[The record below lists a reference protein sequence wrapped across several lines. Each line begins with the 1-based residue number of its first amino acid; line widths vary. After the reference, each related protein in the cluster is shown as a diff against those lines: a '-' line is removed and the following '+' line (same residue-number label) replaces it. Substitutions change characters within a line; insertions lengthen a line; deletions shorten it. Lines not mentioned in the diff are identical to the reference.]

1 MEGGPLLAHIE
12 RRGHLTEREAS
23 LITRDIASALHFL
36 HSKGMAHRDLK
47 PENILC
53 QWRDQVLPVK
63 ICDFD
68 LGASIKV
75 NSRSATPVTTPELCT
90 PVGSAEYLAPE
101 VVEAFI
107 NDMSYDKRCDLWSL
121 GVIVYIML
129 SGKVPFTAKCGV
141 DCGWDR
147 GAECRDCQQHLFER
161 IQAGVYDFPPGDWDR
176 ISDDAKDLIRHLLQ
190 HDVTM
195 RYSAADVLHHSW
207 ITSGQ
212 VPSTQLT
219 TPSVLKR
226 NNSVR
231 DIDKLADEAL
241 AINRIVEQS
250 LSMHLS
256 RSSSATFY
264 QQQEQIKQRLEHTD
278 TTTPTQPV
286 DAAAP
291 KTIEEAFMLAAA
303 AQSSVTPITP
313 TQQPSNP
320 IFMIGNGDFDSDD
333 EEDEVEEDEEYCGY
347 YNCNLERGVLMLS
360 ESDSSSSSNDD
371 ETVKQKQSGPVPP
384 PPSIVVISPG
394 QHVMLSSSSSAADE
408 TLIKSDSCKSLPK
421 IDDVK
426 TSSMAVM
433 VTPAVKRNKKRNKR
447 KHMKIKKEKSPSG
460 GDVGMGV
467 SEMVTVS
474 PNVVG
479 TASSS
484 SSSSSSSA
492 VDVSSTPIK
501 GSGHHHHHCHHINV
515 VSDENNTLLSK
526 FTFFKLLF
534 LS

>member
-1 MEGGPLLAHIE
+1 MVFEKMEGGPLLAHIE

-53 QWRDQVLPVK
+53 QWRDQVIPVK

-250 LSMHLS
+250 LSIHLS

-264 QQQEQIKQRLEHTD
+264 QQQEQIKQRLEHTE
-278 TTTPTQPV
+278 TTTPTGQPIET
-286 DAAAP
+286 AP

-303 AQSSVTPITP
+303 AQSAVTPITP
-313 TQQPSNP
+313 TQQPANP

-333 EEDEVEEDEEYCGY
+333 EEDEVDGEEEEDEEEYCGY

-371 ETVKQKQSGPVPP
+371 DEASRKTVQNQP

-394 QHVMLSSSSSAADE
+394 QHVGVMLSSSSSAADE

-426 TSSMAVM
+426 TAM

-447 KHMKIKKEKSPSG
+447 KHMKIKKEKSPVG
-460 GDVGMGV
+460 GDVGVGGV
-467 SEMVTVS
+467 VTVS
-474 PNVVG
+474 PNVG
-479 TASSS
+479 T
-484 SSSSSSSA
+484 SSSSSSA

-501 GSGHHHHHCHHINV
+501 SGHHHCHIN

-526 FTFFKLLF
+526 CEFFN
-534 LS
+534 